1 MANLVPLN
9 DYVILEPVQ
18 AETMT
23 ASGIVIPDT
32 ASKEKPK
39 KGKVISVGPGK
50 MVDGKL
56 TALEGVSVGDTAYF
70 REYSQT
76 EFKVDGKD
84 YYVVAFD
91 ALIALEK

>member
-1 MANLVPLN
+1 MANLIPLN
-9 DYVILEPVQ
+9 DSVILEPVE

-32 ASKEKPK
+32 ASKEKSK
-39 KGKVISVGPGK
+39 KGKVVSIGPGK
-50 MVDGKL
+50 IVDGKQTPL
-56 TALEGVSVGDTAYF
+56 DGVNVGDIAYF

-76 EFKVDGKD
+76 EFKVEGKD
-84 YYVVAFD
+84 YYVVSFD

>member
-9 DYVILEPVQ
+9 DYVILEPVK

-32 ASKEKPK
+32 ASKEKSK

-50 MVDGKL
+50 NVEGKL
-56 TALEGVSVGDTAYF
+56 VPLEGVKIGDIAYF

-76 EFKVDGKD
+76 EFKVEGKD
-84 YYVVAFD
+84 YYVVSFD

>member
-1 MANLVPLN
+1 M
-9 DYVILEPVQ
+9 
-18 AETMT
+18 
-23 ASGIVIPDT
+23 
-32 ASKEKPK
+32 
-39 KGKVISVGPGK
+39 ISVGPGK
-50 MVDGKL
+50 MVDGKI
-56 TALEGVSVGDTAYF
+56 TKLEGVKEGDTAYF